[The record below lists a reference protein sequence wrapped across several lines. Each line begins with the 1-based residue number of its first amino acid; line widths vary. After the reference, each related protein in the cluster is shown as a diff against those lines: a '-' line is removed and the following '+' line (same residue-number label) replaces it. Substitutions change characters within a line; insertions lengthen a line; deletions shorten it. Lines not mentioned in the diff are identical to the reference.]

1 MMAGIGAALLLLAT
15 VCNQWLPINKKL
27 WTSSFAIFMAGLDF
41 VLLAGFAWL
50 VDDVGWQKPVRPLVI
65 LGMNSIA
72 IYMLSE
78 MLDVILS
85 VLNLREPIYQ
95 NVFAPL
101 ASPINASLLYA
112 IAYVLVN
119 YLAAYVL
126 YRNKWFIKI

>member
-1 MMAGIGAALLLLAT
+1 MANQNLSFRRKCHRGSEAGQAMLFFILVLA
-15 VCNQWLPINKKL
+15 V
-27 WTSSFAIFMAGLDF
+27 

-50 VDDVGWQKPVRPLVI
+50 VDGLGWQKPVRPLVI

-85 VLNLREPIYQ
+85 ALHLRQPIYQ
-95 NVFAPL
+95 YVFAPL

-119 YLAAYVL
+119 YLAAYTL
-126 YRNKWFIKI
+126 YRKGVFLRV

>member
-1 MMAGIGAALLLLAT
+1 
-15 VCNQWLPINKKL
+15 
-27 WTSSFAIFMAGLDF
+27 
-41 VLLAGFAWL
+41 
-50 VDDVGWQKPVRPLVI
+50 
-65 LGMNSIA
+65 
-72 IYMLSE
+72 MLSE

-85 VLNLREPIYQ
+85 VLHLRQPIYQ

-126 YRNKWFIKI
+126 YRNNWFIKI